1 MRLAGS
7 QLRGP
12 GALGPWQGFGDR
24 VPEVL
29 PLTLTLGRRIKSQSG
44 AEPNAQLSSPSEEVF
59 RAAPRNVPKSQHPA
73 RFRKLGKP
81 RFPNLR
87 READALHPRW
97 EAKRS
102 RALPLT
108 QKAGADGKAK
118 GLTVSSIL
126 TASGSLLEGSG
137 PPRFGRPV
145 RLSGGV

>member
-81 RFPNLR
+81 RFPNFR

-102 RALPLT
+102 RTLPLT
-108 QKAGADGKAK
+108 
-118 GLTVSSIL
+118 SEN
-126 TASGSLLEGSG
+126 GS
-137 PPRFGRPV
+137 
-145 RLSGGV
+145 